1 MESGIAVRR
10 RFAHVARAV
19 EAIDRGM
26 DFSRRRRTR
35 QTLSDDPIRGAA
47 RNALIQICD
56 GFGGH
61 RAGSA

>member
-26 DFSRRRRTR
+26 DFARRRRTR
-35 QTLSDDPIRGAA
+35 PALSDYPIRDAA
-47 RNALIQICD
+47 RNALIQIGD
-56 GFGGH
+56 GFGG
-61 RAGSA
+61 RGAGSA